1 MTTFSIKRL
10 GLLALLCLL
19 GGAFSACVTLPP
31 PKPAADNIID
41 KRFVAPPVG
50 ELIVLLPS
58 TKQVGIESGG
68 RHLRAQLIAQ
78 LTSAGYR
85 VMPLDEARHQELWT
99 QVATE
104 VGGLY
109 NPQTGTPI
117 PKARASA
124 YSKLAQRVCA
134 DMKCALLVQA
144 ELVRRQAKLSGDSAE
159 WDGQRS
165 RVKTIGDF
173 GRNYTFSGS
182 TPSISVEVRAVMANG
197 DMGFRTH
204 GGVALP
210 YQSDVLKVQSVLR
223 TDLFEDDRE
232 IASGLQIALAPLIPR
247 QTQAEEAR

>member
-1 MTTFSIKRL
+1 MTTSTIRHRTL
-10 GLLALLCLL
+10 VTLLSLLC
-19 GGAFSACVTLPP
+19 GTFAACTTPP
-31 PKPAADNIID
+31 PPQAAADNIID
-41 KRFVAPPVG
+41 KQFIAPPAG

-58 TKQVGIESGG
+58 TKQVGNESGG
-68 RHLRAQLIAQ
+68 KHLRAQLVAQ

-99 QVATE
+99 QVVTE

-109 NPQTGTPI
+109 NPQTGTAI

-134 DMKCALLVQA
+134 DMKCVLLVQA

-159 WDGQRS
+159 WDGQRA

-182 TPSISVEVRAVMANG
+182 TTSISVEVRAVMANG

-210 YQSDVLKVQSVLR
+210 YQSDVTKTQSVLR

-232 IASGLQIALAPLIPR
+232 IASGLQIALAPLTSPR
-247 QTQAEEAR
+247 LQAEKAR